1 MMQPRTAAAETAETP
16 AEDRNAEA
24 TQRHSSS
31 HSCCAGPSKTQPRIA
46 VAASAE
52 TPAEERRNGVATT
65 AATAGRDVQP
75 TSSDG
80 NHAER
85 RPPHVEEEEGENM
98 DVGAFAEKE
107 ETQEGWCRSI
117 GGRYVPE
124 EKVEEVLARR
134 RERKHLNLKKNKA
147 MAERTVDKLEVRLP
161 LGTEKIILRP
171 AGGIDSIKKKLGV
184 FAGNA
189 ILEAA
194 GLPPMAEEDIVFN
207 KNNQTILIS
216 TPNKERAEAFA
227 KIKNIRA
234 GEEDIEMT
242 AHPAMPE
249 GGKGVIYGINL
260 ELTEEQIHKALDNPR
275 NPTYTAV
282 RRLGRTSESVIIN
295 FKELEV
301 PKTVKFFSQWI
312 PCHLYKKKY
321 DVCYACGKIGHR
333 QDVCPDPRSTRCRG
347 CGLRNPP
354 EEHAC
359 EPKCLL
365 CGKKHQLGDPTCREL
380 YRKPHWVK
388 QRDAARAEAR
398 AEQEKGG
405 ATAGRSRPTSKVAL
419 PPAAKKQRSESRD
432 RSASRPPPRDNQT
445 HWPGL
450 QKPGDKRPH
459 SGMPVSFA
467 SAVSQGRT
475 PELEAQANL
484 FKKEIEKRDEE
495 NSQLREIIKTLTETV
510 NQLKEQVGQ
519 LTNPTVRATQAEP
532 TRPLTPVQRIAA
544 PQTQD
549 EGSMVVDTV
558 GTAKRKAEGHETPP
572 LERRKKMNR
581 KINEDELEARLKEHE
596 ESMLTKLSVIIDK
609 KLQAISD
616 HMNALLTALGSE
628 ERTHPNPEPPSSSEA
643 ARSSSSWP
651 GQEL

>member
-1 MMQPRTAAAETAETP
+1 
-16 AEDRNAEA
+16 
-24 TQRHSSS
+24 
-31 HSCCAGPSKTQPRIA
+31 
-46 VAASAE
+46 
-52 TPAEERRNGVATT
+52 
-65 AATAGRDVQP
+65 
-75 TSSDG
+75 
-80 NHAER
+80 
-85 RPPHVEEEEGENM
+85 
-98 DVGAFAEKE
+98 
-107 ETQEGWCRSI
+107 
-117 GGRYVPE
+117 
-124 EKVEEVLARR
+124 
-134 RERKHLNLKKNKA
+134 
-147 MAERTVDKLEVRLP
+147 MAERAVDKLEVRLSM
-161 LGTEKIILRP
+161 GTEKIILRP

-216 TPNKERAEAFA
+216 TPNKERAETFA

-282 RRLGRTSESVIIN
+282 RRLGRSSESVIIN
-295 FKELEV
+295 FKDLEV

-333 QDVCPDPRSTRCRG
+333 QDVCPDPRSTRCRD

-380 YRKPHWVK
+380 YRKPHLVK

-405 ATAGRSRPTSKVAL
+405 ATAGRSRPTSKVTL

-450 QKPGDKRPH
+450 QKPGDKRTH
-459 SGMPVSFA
+459 SERQRRIRAAAAA
-467 SAVSQGRT
+467 S
-475 PELEAQANL
+475 P
-484 FKKEIEKRDEE
+484 
-495 NSQLREIIKTLTETV
+495 
-510 NQLKEQVGQ
+510 
-519 LTNPTVRATQAEP
+519 
-532 TRPLTPVQRIAA
+532 IAA
-544 PQTQD
+544 
-549 EGSMVVDTV
+549 
-558 GTAKRKAEGHETPP
+558 
-572 LERRKKMNR
+572 
-581 KINEDELEARLKEHE
+581 
-596 ESMLTKLSVIIDK
+596 
-609 KLQAISD
+609 
-616 HMNALLTALGSE
+616 
-628 ERTHPNPEPPSSSEA
+628 
-643 ARSSSSWP
+643 
-651 GQEL
+651 

>member
-1 MMQPRTAAAETAETP
+1 
-16 AEDRNAEA
+16 
-24 TQRHSSS
+24 
-31 HSCCAGPSKTQPRIA
+31 
-46 VAASAE
+46 
-52 TPAEERRNGVATT
+52 
-65 AATAGRDVQP
+65 
-75 TSSDG
+75 
-80 NHAER
+80 
-85 RPPHVEEEEGENM
+85 M
-98 DVGAFAEKE
+98 DVGAFADKE

-147 MAERTVDKLEVRLP
+147 MAERAVDKLEVRLP
-161 LGTEKIILRP
+161 MGTEKIILRP

-282 RRLGRTSESVIIN
+282 RRLGRSSESVIIN
-295 FKELEV
+295 FKDLEV

-450 QKPGDKRPH
+450 QKPGDKRTH

-544 PQTQD
+544 PQAQD
-549 EGSMVVDTV
+549 EGSMVVDTAAADESWKDASSIYDFAAV
-558 GTAKRKAEGHETPP
+558 DIDGNEVSLDKYKWAHTLIEPGTEADI
-572 LERRKKMNR
+572 KKFVEKYNVRFDMFS
-581 KINEDELEARLKEHE
+581 KINVNGDKAHPLWKYLKNKQ
-596 ESMLTKLSVIIDK
+596 SGFLTDAIKWNFTKFVVDKEGQPVHRYAPTTDPVDIEPDLLKLF
-609 KLQAISD
+609 
-616 HMNALLTALGSE
+616 
-628 ERTHPNPEPPSSSEA
+628 
-643 ARSSSSWP
+643 
-651 GQEL
+651 

>member
-1 MMQPRTAAAETAETP
+1 
-16 AEDRNAEA
+16 
-24 TQRHSSS
+24 
-31 HSCCAGPSKTQPRIA
+31 
-46 VAASAE
+46 
-52 TPAEERRNGVATT
+52 
-65 AATAGRDVQP
+65 
-75 TSSDG
+75 
-80 NHAER
+80 
-85 RPPHVEEEEGENM
+85 
-98 DVGAFAEKE
+98 
-107 ETQEGWCRSI
+107 
-117 GGRYVPE
+117 
-124 EKVEEVLARR
+124 
-134 RERKHLNLKKNKA
+134 
-147 MAERTVDKLEVRLP
+147 
-161 LGTEKIILRP
+161 
-171 AGGIDSIKKKLGV
+171 
-184 FAGNA
+184 
-189 ILEAA
+189 
-194 GLPPMAEEDIVFN
+194 
-207 KNNQTILIS
+207 
-216 TPNKERAEAFA
+216 
-227 KIKNIRA
+227 
-234 GEEDIEMT
+234 MT

-282 RRLGRTSESVIIN
+282 RRLGRSSESVIIN
-295 FKELEV
+295 FKDLEV

-405 ATAGRSRPTSKVAL
+405 ATTGRSRPTSKVAL

-450 QKPGDKRPH
+450 QKPGDKRTH

-544 PQTQD
+544 PQAQD
-549 EGSMVVDTV
+549 EGSMVVDTGAVTV
-558 GTAKRKAEGHETPP
+558 GQPASNRQGLGKGGTRHGHGDQPASHCLRLLQEHLVATELSARRTRGEAESPDTAAGPGTDKEGEIPP
-572 LERRKKMNR
+572 ATRTDWLLLDSRAKLPPV
-581 KINEDELEARLKEHE
+581 ELTHQPAP
-596 ESMLTKLSVIIDK
+596 SAGQTKHWST
-609 KLQAISD
+609 S
-616 HMNALLTALGSE
+616 
-628 ERTHPNPEPPSSSEA
+628 
-643 ARSSSSWP
+643 
-651 GQEL
+651 